1 VNRVRNSDHRDPST
15 SSGPGVPRNAGSSSS
30 KPGGASS
37 PVGMNPGPDL
47 AAQHPDSISD
57 GANRWERIDEA
68 IGRVEQTLLVVF
80 LGFIILVAFVQIVLR
95 NFFSTGLDWGDALV
109 RNLVL
114 WIGFIGATLATKEGK
129 HINID
134 VVSRWLPSLG
144 KNMVALLTHLFSF
157 CICCLLTYAALKFI
171 RNEVQMEHRTFLD
184 IPVWIPELI
193 LPMTFGLMTLRFG
206 LRSFRNLSEM
216 GGTNPLRERERK
228 T

>member
-1 VNRVRNSDHRDPST
+1 VNRVGNSDRPD
-15 SSGPGVPRNAGSSSS
+15 R
-30 KPGGASS
+30 
-37 PVGMNPGPDL
+37 MMPGPDS
-47 AAQHPDSISD
+47 AAQPFGSAHGPEYVEGHPDNISN
-57 GANRWERIDEA
+57 GMNRWERIDEA

-80 LGFIILVAFVQIVLR
+80 LGFIILVAFIQIVLR

-144 KNMVALLTHLFSF
+144 KNMVALITHLFSF

-184 IPVWIPELI
+184 IPIWIPELI

-206 LRSFRNLSEM
+206 LRSFRNLSET
-216 GGTNPLRERERK
+216 GGTNPLPEGERE